1 MNGIFRGKVHGT
13 ATVGERGQIVIPADV
28 RDLLRIRAGE
38 RLMVMV
44 KPERKI
50 IALMRTDDFD
60 RFLGEAAKMIARM
73 KKKVSKKNR

>member
-13 ATVGERGQIVIPADV
+13 ATVGERGQIVIPAEV
-28 RDLLRIRAGE
+28 RELLRIRPGE

-50 IALMRTDDFD
+50 IGLMRTDDFN
-60 RFLGEAAKMIARM
+60 RFLGEAAKMIARL
-73 KKKVSKKNR
+73 KKRVSKKSR